1 MKIKNMMIVVAL
13 AMTTACMTPIA
24 FAQGDVLDH
33 KILSA
38 EYQNSD
44 LREVLK
50 SLFREVGA
58 SYSIGADV
66 QGTVTMSM
74 KDAKFEL
81 VLQNVLAQVGA
92 TYRYEGGTFV
102 ILKREVP
109 TPGGTETPDG
119 VPKPTSRS
127 ITRKIPIKSA
137 DPQLIA
143 MIIGGSGQGQQQW
156 AASPEPTSL
165 SRMSSGQ
172 GGFGG
177 GQGGF
182 GQGGGQGG
190 FGQGGMGGGGFGGGS
205 SGGFGGGGF
214 GGGSS
219 GGFGGGGGG
228 FGGGGGGFGGSGGRG

>member
-33 KILSA
+33 HIVSA

-58 SYSIGADV
+58 SYSISADV
-66 QGTVTMSM
+66 QGSITMSM

-102 ILKREVP
+102 IIKREAVTVG
-109 TPGGTETPDG
+109 TPEAGAEP
-119 VPKPTSRS
+119 PKAGAKGE
-127 ITRKIPIKSA
+127 ITRKIYIRSA
-137 DPQLIA
+137 DPALIS
-143 MIIGGSGQGQQQW
+143 MLIGGSGTGNQNYFG
-156 AASPEPTSL
+156 SPEPTSL
-165 SRMSSGQ
+165 GRMSSGS

-177 GQGGF
+177 GSG
-182 GQGGGQGG
+182 
-190 FGQGGMGGGGFGGGS
+190 GGMGGGGFGN
-205 SGGFGGGGF
+205 
-214 GGGSS
+214 
-219 GGFGGGGGG
+219 
-228 FGGGGGGFGGSGGRG
+228 GGSGGG